1 MMVGDKNI
9 SKLTGVEKAAVLLLC
24 LGEETTTKVF
34 EELPDDEVRIISRCM
49 MNISHVSAPL
59 AQDVIEAFKK
69 DSSEYTGL
77 FVQGREFVHKAISSS
92 SDQSRVN
99 SLIQQVENT
108 VDERPLETI
117 SLMQPRMVAG
127 LLQSEHPQTVAL
139 ILSTQKPEHTSR
151 VVSFLPEEM
160 RADIMYRIAR
170 IDKVSHEV
178 IGQIEEA
185 LQREIG
191 VVNEEDQQQVGGLDK
206 VVEILGRMEGG
217 LDRDIL
223 DSIDETD
230 AELAEEIKRRMFTF
244 EDLGELDSRALQ
256 TILREVNNDQLTMA
270 LKSCS
275 DGVRNKIFSNI
286 SERAASM
293 IEEDLEAM
301 GPVRLSEVETMQQTI
316 VDIAL
321 KLEEEG
327 QIVIA
332 GRGGGDVLV

>member
-1 MMVGDKNI
+1 MIGEKTF
-9 SKLTGVEKAAVLLLC
+9 SKLTGVEKASVLLLC

-34 EELPDDEVRIISRCM
+34 EELPDDDVRIISRCM
-49 MNISHVSAPL
+49 MNISHVSASL

-69 DSSEYTGL
+69 DSTEYTGL
-77 FVQGREFVHKAISSS
+77 FVQGRDFVRKAISSAG
-92 SDQSRVN
+92 DPQRVN
-99 SLIQQVENT
+99 TLIEQVEST

-117 SLMQPRMVAG
+117 SLMQPRMVAS
-127 LLQSEHPQTVAL
+127 LLQAEHPQTVAL
-139 ILSTQKPEHTSR
+139 ILSTQRPEHTSR
-151 VVSFLPEEM
+151 VVSFLPEEL

-170 IDKVSHEV
+170 IDKVSHDV
-178 IGQIEEA
+178 IAQIEEA

-191 VVNEEDQQQVGGLDK
+191 VVNEGDQQQVGGIDK

-223 DSIDETD
+223 DSIDEED
-230 AELAEEIKRRMFTF
+230 NELAEEIKRRMFTF
-244 EDLGELDSRALQ
+244 EDLGELDNRALQ

-275 DGVRNKIFSNI
+275 DSVKEKIFTNI